1 MASMNERVVVLP
13 LRDFMDRPEGW
24 GRNEGRNVYQRMLN
38 FVEGNP
44 GITAFKVSMKDVQ
57 RIDISFAS
65 ETIVELA
72 RRYRRSKGFCLI
84 DLIDEDMIENLDAAA
99 VRKEQPILVW
109 RGKSARLVGMEPSE
123 GNREAFQFALG
134 RACSRAAEFASERRG
149 MSIANASMKFK
160 QLWDQGFL
168 LRREAAADTG
178 GVEYI
183 YHRIG

>member
-1 MASMNERVVVLP
+1 MRSINEEVRVLS

-24 GRNEGRNVYQRMLN
+24 GRDEGRSVYQRMLG
-38 FVEGNP
+38 FVESNP
-44 GITAFKVSMKDVQ
+44 GTIIFKVSMKDVR

-72 RRYRRSKGFCLI
+72 RRYRRSKGFCLV
-84 DLIDEDMIENLDAAA
+84 DLTDEDLIENLDAAA
-99 VRKEQPILVW
+99 AKRGQPILLW
-109 RGKSARLVGMEPSE
+109 RGRSARVVGMEPSE

-134 RACSRAAEFASERRG
+134 RQLSRAAEFVGEKKG

-160 QLWDQGFL
+160 QLWEQGFL
-168 LRREAAADTG
+168 LRREAAAESG
-178 GVEYI
+178 GVEYV